1 MACAQAAKRLVRKQR
16 KIISDQEDWDREQEA
31 RQSAREARKDNDPGC
46 FHYRPEQH
54 ITTKKLKFPAERL
67 PDLWVVE
74 PEGTVIKG
82 TVIHRAC
89 LTKEAFF
96 EFLEREVSFA

>member
-1 MACAQAAKRLVRKQR
+1 MVCAQAAKRLVRKQR
-16 KIISDQEDWDREQEA
+16 KIISDQEEWDREQDA
-31 RQSAREARKDNDPGC
+31 RQSAQEALKDNDPGC
-46 FHYRPEQH
+46 FHYRPEQN
-54 ITTKKLKFPAERL
+54 ITTKKLKFPEKRL
-67 PDLWVVE
+67 PDVWVVE
-74 PEGTVIKG
+74 HEGTVIKG